1 MRAVANDGRISE
13 FLELYQ
19 RCVAV
24 KNLNEKAAKWFPR
37 WFEAYVRH
45 HRFHTKESVERVPVT
60 KELLIL
66 FLQNLRDKH
75 VAAWQRLQAMEA
87 IELYYHL
94 VLRTNDLDFTP
105 IRNKLSELAA
115 AERRAGSSLD
125 AETHVAGEGNPG
137 LINEDEPKAI
147 VDMRKRLRLLHH
159 PISTE
164 RAYLGWLRRFMR
176 HVGDEDPSRYGV
188 EQVTEF
194 LSELALLG
202 QVAAST
208 QNQALNALLFYFRMV
223 VSKDLGTID
232 AVRARVSKYRPTV
245 LTRSEVLEL
254 SKHLC
259 GTPRLM
265 FWLMYGAGLRHKEC
279 RTLRI
284 KDVCLEELQ
293 IVVRECKGAADRVTV
308 LPQHLREDLRHHI
321 KQVKELHSHDLLR
334 GLGSVYLPYALAR
347 KYPNADREFAWQYL
361 FPSVKLSRD
370 PRSGAQRR
378 HHVHEHTFASHLR
391 RALRSTEIA
400 KPATPHTLRHSFAT
414 HMLEDGADIR
424 TVQELLGHKDVK
436 TTMIYTHVMN
446 RPGIGVVSPC
456 DRLLQRVGA
465 AS

>member
-1 MRAVANDGRISE
+1 MMRAVANDGRMAE

-45 HRFHTKESVERVPVT
+45 HRFHTKESVEQVPVT

-147 VDMRKRLRLLHH
+147 VDTRKRLRLLHH

-223 VSKDLGTID
+223 VSKDLGAID

-293 IVVRECKGAADRVTV
+293 IVVRECKGATDRVTV
-308 LPQHLREDLRHHI
+308 LPQHLREDLKHHI
-321 KQVKELHSHDLLR
+321 KRVKELHSHDL
-334 GLGSVYLPYALAR
+334 
-347 KYPNADREFAWQYL
+347 
-361 FPSVKLSRD
+361 
-370 PRSGAQRR
+370 
-378 HHVHEHTFASHLR
+378 
-391 RALRSTEIA
+391 
-400 KPATPHTLRHSFAT
+400 
-414 HMLEDGADIR
+414 
-424 TVQELLGHKDVK
+424 
-436 TTMIYTHVMN
+436 
-446 RPGIGVVSPC
+446 
-456 DRLLQRVGA
+456 
-465 AS
+465 